1 MHSAW
6 AQPDP
11 ASQTTAGSQENACVL
26 YSWICLNIN
35 SYRRDKYR
43 LHPGST
49 GRHQASSPCAH
60 THTHQHPSAS
70 PAAHRGT
77 FPASLFLS
85 ARALA
90 WTTTQYLYIHNISQM
105 RGTAEPLQNGA
116 EQPEKKT
123 EFSGYR
129 KLVGHCFFSHDSSL
143 CLWKSPGME

>member
-11 ASQTTAGSQENACVL
+11 ASQTAAGSQENACVL

-60 THTHQHPSAS
+60 THTPISTHQHPL
-70 PAAHRGT
+70 PPIGV
-77 FPASLFLS
+77 LS
-85 ARALA
+85 
-90 WTTTQYLYIHNISQM
+90 QHH
-105 RGTAEPLQNGA
+105 
-116 EQPEKKT
+116 
-123 EFSGYR
+123 F
-129 KLVGHCFFSHDSSL
+129 SSL
-143 CLWKSPGME
+143 LVLLLGQQRSICTYTISHRCEELPNHCKTVLSSQKKNRVQWLQKVGWPLLFFP